1 MTAAMAR
8 TWATSGLQLARVSV
22 GALLFVGCGSSD
34 SNGAPSD
41 AGCCGDATA
50 PGHDAEN
57 TDDSGSVAA
66 PGNDGGTST
75 DDSGSLPDAADA
87 SPVVLPPAT
96 GTPGQWVNVTPA
108 GASATASFSCSNYG
122 TESVQIDP
130 HQPSD
135 AYVEFNCQ
143 GIWKSTDYGAT
154 WTGPINTG
162 ANGAAVGD
170 CAGGITIAPHSTASP
185 PTIYESCIRGAGLG
199 FWASTN
205 GGVDWTS
212 YKVPPSGS
220 TQDVYPPVVDP
231 YDDQHLVMTGHEK
244 NLIVESKDGGKTWS
258 NIPMAAGMNASGGT
272 SLVFFIDTGSAAT
285 TATTWLFQSQ
295 VTGGTIGTWRT
306 TDSGQMWTQVDT
318 NEHPHGSS
326 QIYQPDKSGVVF
338 AAGIYSNMNTWWG
351 VRRSTDY
358 GKTWDSAGS
367 YANETI
373 VFGTPKNV
381 YTMYGWADLSGPGG
395 GVDPALQ
402 VAAQPG
408 TGTWTKT
415 MTPSGMAQ
423 DGAAQA
429 AVTSDG
435 THSIVLLAAWNSG
448 VWQYIEP

>member
-1 MTAAMAR
+1 MT
-8 TWATSGLQLARVSV
+8 ATSGLQLAMVSV
-22 GALLFVGCGSSD
+22 GAVLVLGCGSS
-34 SNGAPSD
+34 NGGAPVD

-50 PGHDAEN
+50 PGHEGGN
-57 TDDSGSVAA
+57 TSDDSGDVAT
-66 PGNDGGTST
+66 GRNDGGNAA
-75 DDSGSLPDAADA
+75 DDSGSLPDAAADA
-87 SPVVLPPAT
+87 SPIVLPPAT

-108 GASATASFSCSNYG
+108 GASATASFSCGNYG

-162 ANGAAVGD
+162 TNGAAVGD

-205 GGVDWTS
+205 GGVDWSS

-258 NIPMAAGMNASGGT
+258 NIPMVAGMNASGGT

-306 TDSGQMWTQVDT
+306 TDGGQMWTQVDT

-338 AAGIYSNMNTWWG
+338 AAGIYSNVNTWWG

-358 GKTWDSAGS
+358 GKTWANAGS

-415 MTPSGMAQ
+415 TTPSGMAQ

-435 THSIVLLAAWNSG
+435 AHSIVLLAAWNSG